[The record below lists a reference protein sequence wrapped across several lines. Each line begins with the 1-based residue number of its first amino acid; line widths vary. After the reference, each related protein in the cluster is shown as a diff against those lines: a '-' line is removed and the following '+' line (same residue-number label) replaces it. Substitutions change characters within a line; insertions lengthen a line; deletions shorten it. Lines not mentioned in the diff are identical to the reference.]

1 MSDTHNP
8 PMEEGT
14 GPGIPSDGAA
24 PASPEVSEP
33 IAPTKVGMKKRWLY
47 LILVVM
53 FLFVLMP
60 YLFWQA
66 TWFGKPLNDAQMA
79 QAFADTQHPRN
90 AQHALSQVADR
101 MESPDP
107 AVRATAKPWYPQA
120 IAAASSSESALRS
133 TAAWVMGK
141 DLSVPEFHEA
151 LQKLLVDGDPMV
163 ERNAALSLVRFG
175 DVSGHDMIVSML
187 KPWVQTAP
195 VEGKLSVRLTPG
207 ETVSVGTLIG
217 RIETAGGKVEIRT
230 KMPGTLDQW
239 TVKDGTPVTPNQPI
253 AQLEP
258 AADVVLNALAA
269 LYFVGHTDDIPAITP
284 YVRGIT
290 GMPLSVSQ
298 QARLTIDAIH
308 MRGDAPI
315 TAKP

>member
-8 PMEEGT
+8 PIQDAT
-14 GPGIPSDGAA
+14 PPDGASPASESSA
-24 PASPEVSEP
+24 PAAKP
-33 IAPTKVGMKKRWLY
+33 GMKKRWLY
-47 LILVVM
+47 LILGVM
-53 FLFVLMP
+53 FMFVLMP
-60 YLFWQA
+60 YLIWQA
-66 TWFGKPLNDAQMA
+66 TWFGKPLDDKQMA
-79 QAFADTQHPRN
+79 AAFADALHPRN

-120 IAAASSSESALRS
+120 VAAASSSESALRS
-133 TAAWVMGK
+133 TAAWIMGK
-141 DLSVPEFHEA
+141 DPSVPEFHET
-151 LQKLLVDGDPMV
+151 LKKLLVDSDPMV
-163 ERNAALSLVRFG
+163 QRNAALSLVRFG

-195 VEGKLSVRLTPG
+195 VEGKLSTRLTPG

-217 RIETAGGKVEIRT
+217 RIETAGEKVEIRT

-239 TVKDGTPVTPNQPI
+239 TVQDGRPVTANQPI
-253 AQLEP
+253 AQLDP

-269 LYFVGHTDDIPAITP
+269 LYFIGNNDDIRAILP
-284 YVRGIT
+284 YIHGVP

-298 QARLTIDAIH
+298 QANLTFNAIH
-308 MRGDAPI
+308 TRMDAPPS
-315 TAKP
+315 AKP

>member
-1 MSDTHNP
+1 MSNTQNP
-8 PMEEGT
+8 ATDHEMPAN
-14 GPGIPSDGAA
+14 GAA
-24 PASPEVSEP
+24 PVSPESSEP
-33 IAPTKVGMKKRWLY
+33 TAPAKPGMKKRWLI

-66 TWFGKPLNDAQMA
+66 TWFGKPLNDKQMA
-79 QAFADTQHPRN
+79 DAFADSAHPRN
-90 AQHALSQVADR
+90 AQHALSQIADR

-107 AVRATAKPWYPQA
+107 AVRETAKLWYPQA

-141 DLSVPEFHEA
+141 DPSIAEFHGA
-151 LQKLLVDGDPMV
+151 LQKLLIDSDPMV

-175 DVSGHDMIVSML
+175 DVSGHNTIVSML
-187 KPWVQTAP
+187 KPWTQTAP

-217 RIETAGGKVEIRT
+217 RIETSDGSKIEIRT
-230 KMPGTLDQW
+230 KMPGTLDLW
-239 TVKDGTPVTPNQPI
+239 TVKDGTPVAANQPI
-253 AQLEP
+253 AQLDP

-269 LYFVGHTDDIPAITP
+269 LYFVGHTDDIPAIAP
-284 YVRGIT
+284 YLRNIT

-308 MRGDAPI
+308 TRTDMPP